1 MGRPVNKRYFGEGSG
16 NQIKVKFKTGGTEY
30 DGYVVKQLGSKK
42 FKVSDGTRTI
52 NGFLVN
58 KSAGGL
64 ADGDIIINV
73 LTDAGV
79 FEQATKLYNRVAIIE
94 GTRKQKWNFAT
105 SSSDGAV
112 RIQDVE
118 GTTLRFITVTQ
129 GLVDTLLDLS
139 VDADDAVD
147 FSVTAA
153 ATGGS
158 TITYAWAYSNNAG
171 ATWTTIGG
179 ATSSTYT
186 TDALVLGDTGRKY
199 RVTMTAAGADAVES
213 IATVTVQA

>member
-1 MGRPVNKRYFGEGSG
+1 MGRPVNARYFGSGSG

-30 DGYVVKQLGSKK
+30 DGYIVKQLGSKK

-52 NGFLVN
+52 TGFLVN

-64 ADGDIIINV
+64 ANGDIIINV

-118 GTTLRFITVTQ
+118 GTTLRFITVSQ

-139 VDADDAVD
+139 DDADDAVA

-158 TITYAWAYSNNAG
+158 TITYAWAYSDDAG
-171 ATWTTIGG
+171 ATWSTISG
-179 ATSSTYT
+179 ATSSSYT
-186 TDALVLGDTGRKY
+186 TDALILGNSGRKY
-199 RVTMTAAGADAVES
+199 RVTMTAAGADPVES